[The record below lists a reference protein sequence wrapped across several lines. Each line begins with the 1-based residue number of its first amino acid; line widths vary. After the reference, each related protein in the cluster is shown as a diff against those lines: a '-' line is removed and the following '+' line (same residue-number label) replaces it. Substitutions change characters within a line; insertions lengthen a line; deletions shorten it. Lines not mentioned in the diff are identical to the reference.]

1 MTTAPRRRR
10 WHSPRDLLRQI
21 LQLDDTPHSVALGTA
36 IGMFV
41 GLTPTPGIQ
50 LLLVVVVA
58 FLARPFFS
66 FNRLAAFVTVT
77 VSNPVTTVPLFWIQY
92 RFGRLFVGGQD
103 AKYADLER
111 FAEAEGFSGWWLSVR
126 RMIVEFGWPLVVG
139 SLLSALIC
147 GLLTYPAMRW
157 LIGQVRRAG
166 PTPVAETAGA
176 PIEGGTSDG
185 AGESVA
191 ACGTDGAGATRAP
204 GDVDD
209 DR

>member
-1 MTTAPRRRR
+1 MTTAPRRRW

-77 VSNPVTTVPLFWIQY
+77 VSNPITTVPLFWLQY
-92 RFGRLFVGGQD
+92 RFGRLFVGGGD
-103 AKYADLER
+103 ASYADMER
-111 FAEAEGFSGWWLSVR
+111 FAQAEGYSGWWSGVR
-126 RMIVEFGWPLVVG
+126 RMIVDFGWPLVVG

-157 LIGQVRRAG
+157 LLAQFRRARPESAAESAPATE
-166 PTPVAETAGA
+166 PTGGSRAERGADAAGSTRSVDA
-176 PIEGGTSDG
+176 ARGT
-185 AGESVA
+185 
-191 ACGTDGAGATRAP
+191 
-204 GDVDD
+204 GDVVD